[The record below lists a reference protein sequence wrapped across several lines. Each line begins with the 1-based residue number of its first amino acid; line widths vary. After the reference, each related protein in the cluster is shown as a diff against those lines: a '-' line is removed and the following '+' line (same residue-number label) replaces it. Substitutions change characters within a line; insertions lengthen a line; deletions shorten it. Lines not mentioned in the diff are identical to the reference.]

1 LYLIQILS
9 GHAGETDKGSLHV
22 TTELRAMTER
32 IASGSSLT
40 RAEARA
46 VLGELISGRATDDEI
61 VSLLAALR
69 DKGETAEEVIGFAEV
84 MRERAAE
91 TLREA
96 GVNLAEVSQH
106 GPLLDTCGT
115 GGDGKGTFNVST
127 AAALVAA
134 AAGVRV
140 AKHGNRSI
148 SSRCGSADVLSELG
162 VKLDLPLDR
171 IPACLEQV
179 GMVFLFAPHLHLA
192 MKHVMSARRSLK
204 TKTVFNLLGPL
215 TNPLG
220 ATVQLV
226 GIYDRARLT
235 LMAEALSAV
244 GTQRA
249 YVVAAHDGVD
259 EISTTG
265 PTLVAE
271 LNHGEIGSRE
281 LLPEEFGLERAP
293 AGSLQGGDARFNAD
307 LLKRVLEGE
316 RGPCRDTVL
325 ANTSA
330 ALVTAGKAEGFR
342 EGVQIAAE
350 TIDSRLALKT
360 LAALVEFTRG
370 QH

>member
-1 LYLIQILS
+1 MALRELTIEIEKGTSLSRDRARAIMGELLS
-9 GHAGETDKGSLHV
+9 GTVADE
-22 TTELRAMTER
+22 
-32 IASGSSLT
+32 
-40 RAEARA
+40 
-46 VLGELISGRATDDEI
+46 EI
-61 VSLLAALR
+61 VRFLAALR
-69 DKGETAEEVIGFAEV
+69 DKGETSEEVIGFAEV
-84 MRERAAE
+84 MRERA
-91 TLREA
+91 TQVLREA
-96 GVNLAEVSQH
+96 GVNLEEISRG

-148 SSRCGSADVLSELG
+148 SSRCGSADVLAELG
-162 VKLDLPLDR
+162 VKLDLPLDQ
-171 IPACLEQV
+171 IPACLGQV

-226 GIYDRARLT
+226 GIYDRTRLT
-235 LMAEALSAV
+235 LMTEALAAV
-244 GTQRA
+244 GTERA
-249 YVVAAHDGVD
+249 FVVAAHDGVD
-259 EISTTG
+259 EISTSG

-271 LNHGEIGSRE
+271 LNGGQIQSRE

-293 AGSLQGGDARFNAD
+293 AGALQGGDAAFNAD
-307 LLKRVLEGE
+307 LLKRLLEGE

-330 ALVTAGKAEGFR
+330 ALVAAGKAQGFR
-342 EGVQIAAE
+342 EGVQLAAD
-350 TIDSRLALKT
+350 TIDSRRAQRT
-360 LAALVEFTRG
+360 LAALVEFTRSAG
-370 QH
+370 G